1 MILHGNTPVLKEP
14 TKLVAV
20 VVPLSKRPALTP
32 DEQISLRH
40 ATHYLSRYDKY
51 LVTPGT
57 VAFEHSSFQIKSFAR
72 KFFGSAAAH
81 ARLVT
86 APLFY
91 ETFADYKYIL
101 MYHLDSL
108 VLSDQLEQW
117 CQTGLDYIGPPWI
130 NCPDSPWVK
139 RERVGNSGF
148 ALMKV
153 QSFLKVLYSP
163 RPTIDPDEYWQEYY
177 ASKPKY
183 IQYLNLPK
191 RFLKR
196 LPIFNSSQFH
206 MFRWLQRRS
215 EADIFWSDEAVHYYP
230 DFKIADVATGL
241 RFAFEVSPRVC
252 LERNQHQLPFGCHA
266 WARYDR
272 AFWEPYLLREDP
284 KEGRELIVTGK

>member
-1 MILHGNTPVLKEP
+1 MILRTNTPVLKEP
-14 TKLVAV
+14 TKLVAI
-20 VVPLSKRPALTP
+20 VVPLSKRPTLTP
-32 DEQISLRH
+32 DEEISLRH
-40 ATHYLSRYDKY
+40 ATHYFSRYDKY
-51 LVTPGT
+51 LVAPAG
-57 VAFEHSSFQIKSFAR
+57 ASFEHPGFQMKLFAT
-72 KFFGSAAAH
+72 KFFGSIAAH

-108 VLSDQLEQW
+108 ALSDQLEQW
-117 CQTGLDYIGPPWI
+117 CHTGLDYIGPPWI

-163 RPTIDPDEYWQEYY
+163 KPSVDPNQYWHEQYG
-177 ASKPKY
+177 SKPKH

-196 LPIFNSSQFH
+196 LRIFNSSRFH
-206 MFRWLQRRS
+206 MFRWLQGRS
-215 EADIFWSDEAVHYYP
+215 EADIFWSDEAIHYYP
-230 DFKIADVATGL
+230 EFKIADVATGL
-241 RFAFEVSPRVC
+241 RFAFEVSPRLC
-252 LERNQHQLPFGCHA
+252 FERNQHQLPFGCHA

-272 AFWEPYLLREDP
+272 AFWEPYLLKTDP
-284 KEGRELIVTGK
+284 AENKPLMATGK